1 MKISDRINRAAPEV
15 QPVKSTG
22 GRQSSISAPAASG
35 DQIGLSGLGAQLSQ
49 GISFEHSAKL
59 SQLSEAVS
67 SGRYRPDAAAVS
79 ASIIQHSLA
88 A

>member
-1 MKISDRINRAAPEV
+1 MKISDRINRAAPDV
-15 QPVKSTG
+15 QPVKSAG
-22 GRQSSISAPAASG
+22 ARGSSISAPAASG

-49 GISFEHSAKL
+49 GISFEHSTKL
-59 SQLSEAVS
+59 SQLSEAVL